1 MVALLK
7 QKSKVSIKHKDRKK
21 WELADV
27 FKQRKIQ
34 EENKNDAPN
43 SQHANQ
49 NKAVTQRDKNK
60 IKPQILEK
68 FDVEMEKKWIIN
80 SVKII

>member
-21 WELADV
+21 YELADV

-43 SQHANQ
+43 SQQANQ
-49 NKAVTQRDKNK
+49 NKGG
-60 IKPQILEK
+60 
-68 FDVEMEKKWIIN
+68 M
-80 SVKII
+80 

>member
-21 WELADV
+21 YELADV

-43 SQHANQ
+43 SQQANQ
-49 NKAVTQRDKNK
+49 NKGGMQKDKKN
-60 IKPQILEK
+60 IKPHILEK
-68 FDVEMEKKWIIN
+68 YDVEMEKKW
-80 SVKII
+80 KC